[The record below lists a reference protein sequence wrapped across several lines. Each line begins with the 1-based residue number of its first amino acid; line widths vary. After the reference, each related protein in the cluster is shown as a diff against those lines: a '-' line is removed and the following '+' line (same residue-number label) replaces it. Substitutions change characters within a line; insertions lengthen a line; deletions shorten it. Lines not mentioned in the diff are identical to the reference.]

1 MLARLG
7 RESRGVCMC
16 ICCAVGG
23 GCLVIRA
30 RMRRVEMSPLPG
42 GEEGIRDA
50 FLFAEGG
57 KMYEKAS
64 GPDFPTDQDVASE

>member
-1 MLARLG
+1 
-7 RESRGVCMC
+7 
-16 ICCAVGG
+16 
-23 GCLVIRA
+23 
-30 RMRRVEMSPLPG
+30 MRRVEMSPLPG

-57 KMYEKAS
+57 KMYGKAS